1 MLKVLVQFDA
11 YNIYMSIVH
20 NITLSFLPTFFLFPS
35 PSPPPPTHTAEYGGV
50 RWEDVSDDGDDDVS
64 GDDEGGEE
72 VDDMETDTTAV
83 QHKVLA
89 PRTLVI
95 CTIDH

>member
-1 MLKVLVQFDA
+1 M
-11 YNIYMSIVH
+11 
-20 NITLSFLPTFFLFPS
+20 
-35 PSPPPPTHTAEYGGV
+35 

-83 QHKVLA
+83 QHKVHVHVLA

-95 CTIDH
+95 RTIDH